1 MTADMWAPLRTVHT
15 WIFPDISRLSVN
27 VPILTHSAAYDISSG
42 KMENRYVGFGLGV
55 SRKRC
60 RLEIDLQV
68 TCCRTFTRITQE
80 RLYCYATQSRRMM
93 DDVTGW
99 PVKHLPTPHLLLP
112 TMSMDGSEEYV
123 RHNGRVAI
131 FAANSNSQ
139 LKQRCRHVGRRGND
153 ALAVPLERER
163 GAVK

>member
-1 MTADMWAPLRTVHT
+1 M
-15 WIFPDISRLSVN
+15 DISRLSVN
-27 VPILTHSAAYDISSG
+27 VPILTHNAAYDISSG

-68 TCCRTFTRITQE
+68 TFCRTFTRITQE

-99 PVKHLPTPHLLLP
+99 PIKHLPTPHFLLP